1 MQSLR
6 HQRVRE
12 LIKREAGDLLREH
25 LSLETYGM
33 VSVHE
38 VFVSGDLKHAKVLMG
53 HIGKTEQQ
61 IAAEQYLVSHRGM
74 IQLEMSHRVQL
85 KYSPQVKFS
94 FDDSIAQG
102 NSVLDIL
109 EDMEQ
114 SGEAELGMAIPGL
127 FEG

>member
-114 SGEAELGMAIPGL
+114 SGELEP
-127 FEG
+127 